1 MWQWPLAVWA
11 CIAEL
16 FRAVEAAGRWPE
28 ALRGGV
34 ICLLPKAG
42 VQASTVNPLEARPV
56 VLLPL
61 LYRLWAHRRGREI
74 ADWLMR
80 HGMEGLPD
88 PSMSAEA
95 YGTLLAAELEQAVSA
110 LGRNAPGRLCG
121 PQQSLRLGEAG
132 PPRIPAEWQ
141 RPA

>member
-1 MWQWPLAVWA
+1 MRQWPLAVWA

-42 VQASTVNPLEARPV
+42 VQASTVNLLEARPV

-61 LYRLWAHRRGREI
+61 LYRPQAGAGDCRL
-74 ADWLMR
+74 ADAAW
-80 HGMEGLPD
+80 
-88 PSMSAEA
+88 
-95 YGTLLAAELEQAVSA
+95 YGGVARSINV
-110 LGRNAPGRLCG
+110 G
-121 PQQSLRLGEAG
+121 
-132 PPRIPAEWQ
+132 
-141 RPA
+141 